1 MTATVT
7 MNYRRAEVLG
17 PNIMVPVAAVLQNT
31 AGASI
36 VWIVGPGQTV
46 TARPVRTGAVSGSL
60 VEITEGLQPGDRI
73 AAAGASH
80 LREGMKVSDLGDALG
95 GRP

>member
-1 MTATVT
+1 
-7 MNYRRAEVLG
+7 MNYRHAEVLG
-17 PNIMVPVAAVLQNT
+17 PNLTVPVAAVLQDT

-36 VWIVGPGQTV
+36 VWIVGPDQTV

-60 VEITEGLQPGDRI
+60 VQITEGLQPGDRI
-73 AAAGASH
+73 ATAGASH
-80 LREGMKVSDLGDALG
+80 LREGMKVRDLGDALG